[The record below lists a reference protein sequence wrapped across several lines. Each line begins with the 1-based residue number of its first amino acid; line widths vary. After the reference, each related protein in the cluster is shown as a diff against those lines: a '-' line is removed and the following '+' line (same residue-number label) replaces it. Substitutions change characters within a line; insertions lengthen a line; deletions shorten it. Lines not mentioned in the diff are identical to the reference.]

1 MDRLSPFQNSWIRL
15 CQENMQ
21 HVEDYSLYHLIN
33 LPFLCKQQELA
44 SEGCTFQAYLP
55 LNGTKNIVSKPTTV
69 NLGLQVGHLVIRF
82 AEFRPGEEGGT
93 GKGGSWEEKGR
104 LQLTAVK
111 FLGKLCSPLIS

>member
-1 MDRLSPFQNSWIRL
+1 MSNKLWTTPFSLSSYQST
-15 CQENMQ
+15 
-21 HVEDYSLYHLIN
+21 HLSCKN
-33 LPFLCKQQELA
+33 LPQRAALSKPI
-44 SEGCTFQAYLP
+44 LP

-93 GKGGSWEEKGR
+93 GKGGSWEKKGL

-111 FLGKLCSPLIS
+111 FLGKLSSPLIS